1 MPLVHLLECD
11 LRCVYAKNVLVA
23 GDVTF
28 DEVGLQRQLR
38 VDVACQC
45 RINRYS
51 SHGVF
56 KCNVIGVSRP
66 LRWARFRTRTSK
78 SFNRFIAWCIRL
90 PRVLHHGLDPSKH
103 ASVHAETPNAA
114 CAQAHCLAEFGA
126 ATAFATAHFLKFLD
140 LTFSP
145 FLSKE
150 G

>member
-1 MPLVHLLECD
+1 MQRHWGFKTTAVGTLQDPYKQVIQQIHRMVH
-11 LRCVYAKNVLVA
+11 
-23 GDVTF
+23 
-28 DEVGLQRQLR
+28 Q
-38 VDVACQC
+38 
-45 RINRYS
+45 
-51 SHGVF
+51 
-56 KCNVIGVSRP
+56 
-66 LRWARFRTRTSK
+66 
-78 SFNRFIAWCIRL
+78 L